1 MIGMNTPNP
10 LQSPARQQ
18 KPPQR
23 PQQNPHEQLE
33 RTDTDSNHL
42 KAAAKQVG
50 DVPGQI
56 VSDIKDSFVA
66 SLYGITPS
74 ELAARRS
81 ESEKKQDSFTKLNF
95 ERLQEAY
102 ARNDS
107 AAAEQIQ
114 KQLADHQQ
122 FQQEHKAAHKAYASE
137 VEKAIHERKKEE
149 QERQQAIAEEE
160 ERKRQEEQQAHAAQA
175 DMGGGQGKS
184 KAQLGAPRKKAS
196 TDTNFEAG
204 QGKNGK

>member
-1 MIGMNTPNP
+1 MPNNS

-18 KPPQR
+18 KPPQQK

-33 RTDTDSNHL
+33 RTDTDNHF
-42 KAAAKQVG
+42 KAVGKQIA
-50 DVPGQI
+50 DVPSQL
-56 VSDIKDSFVA
+56 VTDVKDSFVA
-66 SLYGITPS
+66 ALYGVTPS

-81 ESEKKQDSFTKLNF
+81 EAEQKKDSFTKLNF

-102 ARNDS
+102 ARNDTT
-107 AAAEQIQ
+107 AAEQIQ
-114 KQLADHQQ
+114 KQLAEHQQ
-122 FQQEHKAAHKAYASE
+122 FKQEHKAAHKAYAAE
-137 VEKAIHERKKEE
+137 VDRAIHERKKEE

-160 ERKRQEEQQAHAAQA
+160 EQKRREEQQAQASQA